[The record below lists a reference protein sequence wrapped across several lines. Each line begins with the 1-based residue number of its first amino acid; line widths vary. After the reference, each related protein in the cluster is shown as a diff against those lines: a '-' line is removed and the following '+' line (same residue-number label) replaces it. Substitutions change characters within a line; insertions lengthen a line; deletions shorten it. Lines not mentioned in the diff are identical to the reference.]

1 MTSMTIGRLA
11 REAGVGVETV
21 RFYER
26 RRLIEQPLRPDGG
39 GFRSY
44 PPHTLERL
52 RFIRQ
57 AQGLGFSLAEIEDLL
72 SLRADPSKDCGDVRR
87 RAAAKLVEVE
97 RKIARLENV
106 RAALQELIAACPARG
121 ALRTCSILGAIEGR
135 LASGA
140 NGPESREGARA

>member
-1 MTSMTIGRLA
+1 MTPLTIGRLA

-26 RRLIEQPLRPDGG
+26 RRLIEQPPKPNGG
-39 GFRSY
+39 GFRTY

-72 SLRADPSKDCGDVRR
+72 SLRADPDKDCGDVRR
-87 RAAAKLVEVE
+87 RAESRLVEVE
-97 RKIARLENV
+97 RKVARLESV

-121 ALRTCSILGAIEGR
+121 ALRNCSILEAIEGR
-135 LASGA
+135 QASGA
-140 NGPESREGARA
+140 NGNGGHEGDRA